1 MILREEAGGLVV
13 FAPAKLNLFLEVLGR
28 RPDGYHEL
36 ETLMV
41 TVNLHDK
48 LSFRD
53 DASDQITLTC
63 DDPTLPCGADNLV
76 VKAAQRLKASTG
88 CTRGVSIALEKV
100 IPAQAGL
107 AGGSSDAAATL
118 VALDRLWDLRLP
130 GAKLDELAAEVGSD
144 VAFFRHGPAA
154 VCRGRG
160 ELVEPV
166 ALRNQ
171 RHFVLVRPTVG
182 ISTADVYRN
191 LVPAGEPRSLKPC
204 LEALAGNDNEAL
216 GRSLFNR
223 LQSTAERLCPAIE
236 RVRQC
241 LLELIPSH
249 LDGHLLSGS
258 GSAYFG
264 LARDLE
270 AADDAAKRL
279 ESLGLGWVRVVSCG
293 I

>member
-1 MILREEAGGLVV
+1 MS
-13 FAPAKLNLFLEVLGR
+13 P
-28 RPDGYHEL
+28 
-36 ETLMV
+36 
-41 TVNLHDK
+41 
-48 LSFRD
+48 
-53 DASDQITLTC
+53 
-63 DDPTLPCGADNLV
+63 
-76 VKAAQRLKASTG
+76 
-88 CTRGVSIALEKV
+88 
-100 IPAQAGL
+100 
-107 AGGSSDAAATL
+107 SS
-118 VALDRLWDLRLP
+118 
-130 GAKLDELAAEVGSD
+130 G
-144 VAFFRHGPAA
+144 
-154 VCRGRG
+154 RGRG

-264 LARDLE
+264 LARNQE
-270 AADDAAKRL
+270 AAFDAAKRL